1 MTVDEFE
8 SALGDFGE
16 TMQNLSPILT
26 QIGGRLVDQIKQGAP
41 IGDTGRL
48 RNSIKAVIENDSLA
62 IEMLYYGIFQNY
74 GVDGMQNAPAREVP
88 TYGVIQ
94 PTAGRRF
101 GFGVKQPNSG
111 MISGDSGLSFG
122 ARKEIYKM
130 GLKPQ
135 RFFDVDIIA
144 GAIADGVA
152 QQLTT
157 EF

>member
-16 TMQNLSPILT
+16 TLNNLSPILT
-26 QIGGRLVDQIKQGAP
+26 AIGGRLVDQIKQDAP
-41 IGDTGRL
+41 TDTGQL
-48 RNSIKAVIENDSLA
+48 RNSIKAVIEDDTLS
-62 IEMLYYGIFQNY
+62 IQMLYYGIFQNY

-88 TYGVIQ
+88 QYGVIQ
-94 PTAGRRF
+94 PTAGSRF
-101 GFGVKQPNSG
+101 GF
-111 MISGDSGLSFG
+111 SGDYTMIGGSLSFG
-122 ARKEIYKM
+122 ARKTIYKM

-135 RFFDVDIIA
+135 PFFNVDAIA
-144 GAIADGVA
+144 TVVADGVA

>member
-1 MTVDEFE
+1 MTVDQFE

-26 QIGGRLVDQIKQGAP
+26 QIGGRLVDQVKDGAP
-41 IGDTGRL
+41 IDSGAL
-48 RNSIKAVIENDSLA
+48 RQSIKAVIQDDSLA

-88 TYGVIQ
+88 AFGVPQ

-101 GFGVKQPNSG
+101 GF
-111 MISGDSGLSFG
+111 SGDYTMIGGGLSFG
-122 ARKEIYKM
+122 ARKQIYKM

-135 RFFDVDIIA
+135 SFFDVDAIA
-144 GAIADGVA
+144 TAVADGVA
-152 QQLTT
+152 QQLTQD
-157 EF
+157 F

>member
-26 QIGGRLVDQIKQGAP
+26 QIGGRLVDQIRQDAPTDSGA
-41 IGDTGRL
+41 L
-48 RNSIKAVIENDSLA
+48 RNSIKAVIEQDSMS

-74 GVDGMQNAPAREVP
+74 GVDGLQNAPAREVP
-88 TYGVIQ
+88 SYGVLQ
-94 PTAGRRF
+94 PTAGSRF
-101 GFGVKQPNSG
+101 GF
-111 MISGDSGLSFG
+111 SGDFEMIGGSLSFG
-122 ARKEIYKM
+122 ARKQLYKM

-135 RFFDVDIIA
+135 PFFNVDVIA
-144 GAIADGVA
+144 AAVADGVA

-157 EF
+157 DF

>member
-1 MTVDEFE
+1 MTVDQFE

-26 QIGGRLVDQIKQGAP
+26 QIGGRLVDQVKDGAP
-41 IGDTGRL
+41 IDSGAL
-48 RNSIKAVIENDSLA
+48 RQSIKAVIQDDSLA

-88 TYGVIQ
+88 AFGVPQ

-101 GFGVKQPNSG
+101 GFSG
-111 MISGDSGLSFG
+111 NYEMIGGGLSFG
-122 ARKEIYKM
+122 ARKQIYKM

-135 RFFDVDIIA
+135 SFFDVDAIA
-144 GAIADGVA
+144 AAVADGVA
-152 QQLTT
+152 QQLTQD
-157 EF
+157 F

>member
-8 SALGDFGE
+8 RALGDFGE
-16 TMQNLSPILT
+16 TMSNLSPILT
-26 QIGGRLVDQIKQGAP
+26 QIGGRIVDDVKAGAP
-41 IGDTGRL
+41 VDSGAL
-48 RNSIKAVIENDSLA
+48 RQSIKAVIQDDTLA

-88 TYGVIQ
+88 PFGVMQ

-122 ARKEIYKM
+122 ARKQIYKM

-135 RFFDVDIIA
+135 SFFDVDAIA
-144 GAIADGVA
+144 AAVADGVA
-152 QQLTT
+152 QQLTQ

>member
-26 QIGGRLVDQIKQGAP
+26 QIGGRLVDQIKADAPVNSGA
-41 IGDTGRL
+41 L
-48 RNSIKAVIENDSLA
+48 RQSIKAVIEQDSLS

-88 TYGVIQ
+88 SYGVLQ
-94 PTAGRRF
+94 PTAGSRF
-101 GFGVKQPNSG
+101 GFSG
-111 MISGDSGLSFG
+111 NYDMIGGDLSFG
-122 ARKEIYKM
+122 ARKQIYKM

-135 RFFDVDIIA
+135 RFFDVDVISQ
-144 GAIADGVA
+144 AIADGVA

>member
-8 SALGDFGE
+8 RALGDFGE
-16 TMQNLSPILT
+16 TMSNLSPILT
-26 QIGGRLVDQIKQGAP
+26 QIGGRIVDEVKAGAP
-41 IGDTGRL
+41 VDSGAL
-48 RNSIKAVIENDSLA
+48 RQSIKAVIQDDSLA

-88 TYGVIQ
+88 PFGVPQ

-101 GFGVKQPNSG
+101 GFSG
-111 MISGDSGLSFG
+111 NYEMIGGGLSFG
-122 ARKEIYKM
+122 ARKQIYKM

-135 RFFDVDIIA
+135 SFFDVDAIA
-144 GAIADGVA
+144 AAVADGVA
-152 QQLTT
+152 QQLTQ

>member
-1 MTVDEFE
+1 MTVDQFE

-16 TMQNLSPILT
+16 TMSNLSPILT
-26 QIGGRLVDQIKQGAP
+26 QIGGRIVDQVKEGAP
-41 IGDTGRL
+41 IDSGAL
-48 RNSIKAVIENDSLA
+48 RQSIKAVIQDDSLA

-88 TYGVIQ
+88 AFGVPQ

-101 GFGVKQPNSG
+101 GF
-111 MISGDSGLSFG
+111 SGDYTMIGGDLSFG
-122 ARKEIYKM
+122 ARKQIYKM

-135 RFFDVDIIA
+135 SFFNVDAIA
-144 GAIADGVA
+144 TAVADGVTQA
-152 QQLTT
+152 LTQ

>member
-26 QIGGRLVDQIKQGAP
+26 QIGGRLVDQIRQDAPTDSGA
-41 IGDTGRL
+41 L
-48 RNSIKAVIENDSLA
+48 RNSIKAVIEQDSLS

-88 TYGVIQ
+88 SYGVLQ
-94 PTAGRRF
+94 PTAGSRF
-101 GFGVKQPNSG
+101 GF
-111 MISGDSGLSFG
+111 SGDFEMIGGGLSFG
-122 ARKEIYKM
+122 ARKQIYKM

-135 RFFDVDIIA
+135 PFFNVDVIA
-144 GAIADGVA
+144 AAVADGVA

-157 EF
+157 DF